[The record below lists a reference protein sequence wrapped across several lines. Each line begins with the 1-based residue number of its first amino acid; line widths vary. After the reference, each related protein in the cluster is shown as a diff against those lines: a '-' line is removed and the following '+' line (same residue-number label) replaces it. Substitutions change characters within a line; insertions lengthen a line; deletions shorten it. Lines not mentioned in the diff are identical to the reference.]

1 VNLKKRALHLGVTVG
16 LVGSLVAVAAP
27 AAHAA
32 AVPLPDT
39 CAVHIQ
45 GPIDPAGGVLPNAI
59 PLNSGNPYIFY
70 AVGHDTK
77 GQNKTV
83 ADVNN
88 TAVGATRFS
97 YGVTMT
103 NLNGG
108 AVLSMKYQW
117 KNGTAASI
125 HTMPTIQVKGAST
138 ITKGVLSGVSGTDNF
153 GAQIGNVTQVPP
165 AYNLVVP
172 SGATSGVY
180 TVGFTIPK
188 NALGPGVPPANIPF
202 SFPFPYNTGKVA
214 MAGALNGALA
224 GISASATVTGTDF
237 VAGTTNGNYTI
248 TLGGSLAGG
257 APIITVAD
265 PQTGTL
271 ATTLVDDGSLWNGS
285 RFGGTDPGIAPV
297 SILPQGIIS
306 VNGVMAN
313 GPQPTTGGKAQYV
326 PDTQVTA
333 LGFPAALV
341 TAVAPRL
348 GTADPGIVGTTTA
361 LAGLIGAPLA
371 AVNDPCGLGGLLALF
386 CTAESALIPAT
397 FSPLC
402 VPILGP

>member
-1 VNLKKRALHLGVTVG
+1 VNVKKRALHLGVTVG

-32 AVPLPDT
+32 AAPLPDT
-39 CAVHIQ
+39 CAVYIQ
-45 GPIDPAGGVLPNAI
+45 GPIDPTGGVLPNAI

-83 ADVNN
+83 VDVNN
-88 TAVGATRFS
+88 AAVGATRFS
-97 YGVTMT
+97 YGVSMT

-108 AVLSMKYQW
+108 AAIALKYQW
-117 KNGTAASI
+117 KNGTAATI
-125 HTMPTIQVKGAST
+125 HTEPTVQVKGAST
-138 ITKGVLSGVSGTDNF
+138 IAKGVLSGVSGQDNF
-153 GAQIGNVTQVPP
+153 GAQIGNLTQVPP

-172 SGATSGVY
+172 NAATGGTY
-180 TVGFTIPK
+180 TISFTIPA
-188 NALGPGVPPANIPF
+188 NALGAGVPPVAIPFNIPT
-202 SFPFPYNTGKVA
+202 PYNAGHVA
-214 MAGALNGALA
+214 IQGALNAAL
-224 GISASATVTGTDF
+224 GSISASATVTGTDF
-237 VAGTTNGNYTI
+237 VAGTTDGNYTI

-257 APIITVAD
+257 APIVTIAT

-306 VNGVMAN
+306 VNGVMSN
-313 GPQPTTGGKAQYV
+313 GPVATPGGKAQYA

-333 LGFPAALV
+333 LGFPAILV
-341 TAVAPRL
+341 TTVAPRL
-348 GTADPGIVGTTTA
+348 GTADAGIVATTGA
-361 LAGLIGAPLA
+361 LAGLVGAPIG

-386 CTAESALIPAT
+386 CTAESSLIPAS
-397 FSPLC
+397 FAGLC
-402 VPILGP
+402 PSILN